1 MRELR
6 LRKILEGMDKEICV
20 IGAGGHAKVV
30 IETAELL
37 GYSVKGIY
45 DQNKEIKEILG
56 YTVSHESSEIEG
68 CERIFFALGS
78 NVGRE
83 RNVEN
88 FGGSTFNLIH
98 PSAICSK
105 NIMMGEGNVIMAGA
119 IINSSSTIAGHCIIN
134 TGACIDHDCT
144 IEDFVHISPR
154 AAIAGNVTVQKG
166 AQVGIGACVKQNITI
181 GKWAVVGAG
190 AVVVKDVP
198 DHAVVVGN
206 PARILEKR

>member
-1 MRELR
+1 
-6 LRKILEGMDKEICV
+6 MDKEICI

-30 IETAELL
+30 METAELA
-37 GYSVKGIY
+37 GYSVKGVY
-45 DQNKEIKEILG
+45 DQNEDIKEILG
-56 YTVSHESSEIEG
+56 FPVFHELSTIKG
-68 CERIFFALGS
+68 CEQVFFALGC
-78 NVGRE
+78 NAGRQ
-83 RNVEN
+83 RNVET

-105 NIMMGEGNVIMAGA
+105 NIQIGVGNVIMAGA

-166 AQVGIGACVKQNITI
+166 AQVGIGACVKQNVTI
-181 GKWAVVGAG
+181 GKWAVGGAG